1 MLGTAAVSFVG
12 AASQWVIMVLLGLPY
27 ALPVFILSFLLCFI
41 PYFGG
46 YISTGIAFLITV
58 HYGTPFEIVFMF
70 AWTMV
75 FNIVQGNVLAPI
87 VYGRTVHI
95 HPAIVLLAVPAGA
108 AVAGVAGMFLAV
120 PVAGVIAGTWRSVL
134 KVVGDRISSGESAV
148 SQPAATG
155 QAPPAATLDAEALAP
170 G

>member
-1 MLGTAAVSFVG
+1 M
-12 AASQWVIMVLLGLPY
+12 
-27 ALPVFILSFLLCFI
+27 FILSFLLCFI

-58 HYGTPFEIVFMF
+58 QYGTPFEIVFMF

-134 KVVGDRISSGESAV
+134 AVLGGQLSSGNKSV
-148 SQPAATG
+148 STAEAEDPVP
-155 QAPPAATLDAEALAP
+155 PPAAIDGEALAP
-170 G
+170 T